1 MLIESRHIIQFF
13 QMDDNQKSFWE
24 LPDSNIQ
31 MTTLQRS
38 AFPYNPAV
46 LLHELSEFLLH
57 F

>member
-46 LLHELSEFLLH
+46 LLHEFSEFLLH